1 VRALAKLNSNPLP
14 QLPMLRPLSEVTQ
27 LTALGD
33 FSGPA
38 APSGTPSAVVKRLQR
53 SIAQASTDPA
63 IRDRLGQMGIYAV
76 SSTPHEFKNFVTA
89 ETVKRGKVIEESGFK
104 VN

>member
-33 FSGPA
+33 FSVWSGLA
-38 APSGTPSAVVKRLQR
+38 APSGTPSAVVERLQR
-53 SIAQASTDPA
+53 SLRKPQRILPS
-63 IRDRLGQMGIYAV
+63 GI
-76 SSTPHEFKNFVTA
+76 
-89 ETVKRGKVIEESGFK
+89 G
-104 VN
+104 